1 MHQDVST
8 PDFIGAKDDGGGG
21 HHQQTNTQLLQ
32 KQTNTQLLQARCP
45 LVAQPM
51 ASEHWAKKEHITQT
65 CSLQDHLGQSSD
77 QKFVWTQNINA

>member
-45 LVAQPM
+45 PVTQPM
-51 ASEHWAKKEHITQT
+51 ASEH
-65 CSLQDHLGQSSD
+65 
-77 QKFVWTQNINA
+77 